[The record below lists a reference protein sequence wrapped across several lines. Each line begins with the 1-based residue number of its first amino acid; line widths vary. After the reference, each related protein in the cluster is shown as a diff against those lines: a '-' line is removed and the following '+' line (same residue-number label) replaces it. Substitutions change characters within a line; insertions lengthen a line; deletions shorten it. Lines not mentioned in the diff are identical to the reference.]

1 MLIHIEAQDITS
13 ELLDEVCVEM
23 RKEPVFQELNNEK
36 RLLEVNKRK
45 NPLSISV
52 H

>member
-13 ELLDEVCVEM
+13 ELLDEVCVDVG
-23 RKEPVFQELNNEK
+23 KEPLFQEFNNEK
-36 RLLEVNKRK
+36 HLLEVNKRK